1 MPLTATTE
9 SFRVS
14 KSKHSDVG
22 PGERDSSESTP
33 RAAGEDESEAA
44 RDPQWYCVRTKPKSE
59 HLAAAHVRRLT
70 LEEMDIEVFCPRI
83 RFQKATARGKVWF
96 VEALFPGYLFA
107 RFDLATEMRAVQAQ
121 PSVSGILHFGDMY
134 PSIDARLL
142 MELREE
148 FGDDELR
155 QIAARIQEGDEV
167 EIVDGA
173 LKGLTVVVSRLLPGK
188 ERVRILMEWLGE
200 DREAEVSLHAVARR
214 GNVRSGPM
222 D

>member
-1 MPLTATTE
+1 MHPQTNHLAAFPH
-9 SFRVS
+9 SRNPVS
-14 KSKHSDVG
+14 KAN
-22 PGERDSSESTP
+22 DSENQPS
-33 RAAGEDESEAA
+33 AED

-59 HLAAAHVRRLT
+59 HMAAAHLRRLVHDE
-70 LEEMDIEVFCPRI
+70 LDIGVFCPRI

-107 RFDLATEMRAVQAQ
+107 RFDLATELRAVQAQ
-121 PSVSGILHFGDMY
+121 PSVSGILHFGNLF
-134 PSIDARLL
+134 PSIDARLVD
-142 MELREE
+142 ELREE
-148 FGDDELR
+148 FGEKELR
-155 QIAARIQEGDEV
+155 QIESRLREGEEV

-200 DREAEVSLHAVARR
+200 DREAEVSLDAVARR
-214 GNVRSGPM
+214 GNVRSGPI

>member
-14 KSKHSDVG
+14 KSKHSDG
-22 PGERDSSESTP
+22 RPGERGLPGSKPLSSGEGESES
-33 RAAGEDESEAA
+33 A
-44 RDPQWYCVRTKPKSE
+44 RDPQWYCVRTKPKAE

-142 MELREE
+142 IELREE
-148 FGDDELR
+148 FGDEELR

-167 EIVDGA
+167 EIVEGA
-173 LKGLTVVVSRLLPGK
+173 LKGLTVVISRLLPGK

-200 DREAEVSLHAVARR
+200 DREAEVSLNSVARR